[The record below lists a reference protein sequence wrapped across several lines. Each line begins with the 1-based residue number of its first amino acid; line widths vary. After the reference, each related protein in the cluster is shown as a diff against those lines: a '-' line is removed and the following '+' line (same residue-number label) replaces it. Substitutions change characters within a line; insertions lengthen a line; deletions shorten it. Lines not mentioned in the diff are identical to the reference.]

1 MTDYF
6 GALIQSSG
14 LHVERKTASR
24 QRSTPCDTPSPAG
37 DGIIEVD
44 EQVGV
49 PHVPSSAQRTMRFE
63 PLRGD
68 AHAANLGEA
77 EQSEG
82 GAVSS
87 PSSVERA
94 GLANAA
100 PISAAYPPTSL
111 EFQEVANV
119 AGAGFDGSV
128 SASPPIGEVMRMTA
142 ASVSEASVTSSPES
156 SSARGHIAMSEA
168 PLHGDP
174 SGHRI
179 GPDARLSGHA
189 LLQAALRWVA
199 SGESPVQTVSESAP
213 MVMSARPEPA
223 AVPKDIR
230 THVRGKD
237 ASGNPMI
244 EERLELLAPSLSAT
258 SARAHV
264 AGDSETPHNSDQ
276 RRRVQAHGASS
287 ENVVEVTIDS
297 INVRVDAP
305 AQPVVARTA
314 SSTAPRAASESPPR
328 SGLARQTLWRI

>member
-1 MTDYF
+1 
-6 GALIQSSG
+6 
-14 LHVERKTASR
+14 
-24 QRSTPCDTPSPAG
+24 
-37 DGIIEVD
+37 
-44 EQVGV
+44 
-49 PHVPSSAQRTMRFE
+49 
-63 PLRGD
+63 
-68 AHAANLGEA
+68 
-77 EQSEG
+77 
-82 GAVSS
+82 
-87 PSSVERA
+87 
-94 GLANAA
+94 
-100 PISAAYPPTSL
+100 
-111 EFQEVANV
+111 
-119 AGAGFDGSV
+119 
-128 SASPPIGEVMRMTA
+128 MTA

-230 THVRGKD
+230 THVRGED